1 MLKLGVIKK
10 GVITLLVLGTVFV
23 LAGWRYG
30 TLQTNSYDSR
40 EAETAL
46 SSLLNI
52 SDQTPGTLEKLVV
65 KWQGD
70 WTPNHVDPA
79 EMAAQLADQL
89 NLPIA
94 SKLIEN
100 GHTLYRS
107 VGDHE
112 DLKIRLNM
120 MERQAGQWYVVVQ
133 LESSDSSDKGREQ
146 LAQLHKLCAEQL
158 HSKGVQA
165 QWNIAIQ
172 RSLQAKES
180 VDQLMKQ
187 TEASLAGKVSMQA
200 KERYTDATT
209 VAVSY
214 EVPDLPLMVQ
224 SGEHQVQMQM
234 AVHEDRE
241 QQDKRITLGF
251 PLITIEY

>member
-1 MLKLGVIKK
+1 MLKAEMIKK
-10 GVITLLVLGTVFV
+10 GVIAILVLGTVLV

-30 TLQTNSYDSR
+30 TLQTNGTDSR

-46 SSLLNI
+46 RSLLTI
-52 SDQTPGTLEKLVV
+52 SDQTPGTLDKLVV

-70 WTPNHVDPA
+70 WIPNHEDPA
-79 EMAAQLADQL
+79 DIAAQIADQL
-89 NLPIA
+89 NIPTA
-94 SKLIEN
+94 SKLVEN

-107 VGDHE
+107 VRDRE
-112 DLKIRLNM
+112 DLKIRLNV
-120 MERQAGQWYVVVQ
+120 MERQTGQWYVVVQ
-133 LESSDSSDKGREQ
+133 LESSDTGREQ
-146 LAQLHKLCAEQL
+146 LIQLHKLCAEQL
-158 HSKGVQA
+158 NSIGVQA
-165 QWNIAIQ
+165 QWNTSVQ

-187 TEASLAGKVSMQA
+187 TEASLAGTISMQA

-214 EVPDLPLMVQ
+214 EAPDLPLMVQ

-234 AVHEDRE
+234 AVHENKE